1 MTPDTL
7 LFRQVNPSWIQ
18 AGRVTS
24 QVFKPTPKDKK
35 RLSVYNGDLVS
46 AEASW
51 LHYANEL
58 QFSSVGVLAVTV
70 EECQQQALTVEPDP
84 EPFPAHAVIKFD
96 DCSSS
101 QIVKKAKYL
110 KQNAEARGWQYQA
123 DLPARRCDR

>member
-24 QVFKPTPKDKK
+24 QVFKPTPKDNK

-46 AEASW
+46 AEGSW
-51 LHYANEL
+51 VHYTNEL

-70 EECQQQALTVEPDP
+70 EECQGQRLPAEPDP
-84 EPFPAHAVIKFD
+84 NPFPEHAVIRFD
-96 DCSSS
+96 GCSAS
-101 QIVKKAKYL
+101 QIKKKAKYL
-110 KQNAEARGWQYQA
+110 KQHAEARGWQYQ
-123 DLPARRCDR
+123 DDP